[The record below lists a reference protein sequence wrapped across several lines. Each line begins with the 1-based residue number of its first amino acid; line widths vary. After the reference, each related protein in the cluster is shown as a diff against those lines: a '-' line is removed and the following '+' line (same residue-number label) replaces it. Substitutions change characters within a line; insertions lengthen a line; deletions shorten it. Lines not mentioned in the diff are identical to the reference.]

1 MKVKEIMT
9 RGVEVVR
16 PDQTVQ
22 EAASKMRALDVGP
35 IPVVEGN
42 KPVGIVTDRDI
53 AIRAVAAGRDPRT
66 TPVREIMTS
75 GVVTCSEED
84 EVKDVARLMKDRQIR
99 RVVVT
104 AAGGQQVTGIVS
116 LGDVAVDTSDEKMS
130 GRVLEEVSKPSTVA
144 AGDRRS

>member
-22 EAASKMRALDVGP
+22 DAACKMRDLDVGP
-35 IPVVEGN
+35 IPVVDGN
-42 KPVGIVTDRDI
+42 RPVGIVTDRDI
-53 AIRAVAAGRDPRT
+53 AIRAVAAGRDPRA
-66 TPVREIMTS
+66 TPVRDVMTA
-75 GVVTCSEED
+75 GVVTCSED
-84 EVKDVARLMKDRQIR
+84 DDVKDVARLMKDRQIR

-104 AAGGQQVTGIVS
+104 GAGGQQVAGIVS

-130 GRVLEEVSKPSTVA
+130 GRVLEEVSKPAGA
-144 AGDRRS
+144 ATDRRS